1 MWGSVA
7 QVGGGWE
14 HLPPEDPLQQPPF
27 RGVRGGTSV
36 QVRREA
42 STGPK
47 HIQLLET
54 LSLYHLWAQQWRETP
69 EPGHSLQLMGSGSGP
84 RHFQLMGI
92 ISPEY
97 PNSHPT
103 SQSWPISPYPLVQA
117 PSTLAT
123 PPQCSHPS
131 APGCSQHL
139 ALPWDGDGA
148 GGELGVEIIVR
159 VIQVDTLDR
168 GELLNVQHILA
179 VHGPGLQGG
188 MVIPAQSRPIPGTV
202 TLPNL

>member
-7 QVGGGWE
+7 QVGRGWA
-14 HLPPEDPLQQPPF
+14 HLPLEDPLQQPPF
-27 RGVRGGTSV
+27 RGVWGGTSV

-47 HIQLLET
+47 HIQLLKT
-54 LSLYHLWAQQWRETP
+54 LSLYHLWAQQWHETP
-69 EPGHSLQLMGSGSGP
+69 EPGHSLQLKGSDSGP
-84 RHFQLMGI
+84 QHFLLMGI
-92 ISPEY
+92 SSPEY

-103 SQSWPISPYPLVQA
+103 QPTMAHL

-148 GGELGVEIIVR
+148 SGELGVEIVVR
-159 VIQVDTLDR
+159 VIQVDALDR

-188 MVIPAQSRPIPGTV
+188 MVIPAQPRLIPGTV
-202 TLPNL
+202 TLPNH